1 MIRKEEHGSLL
12 GTEIH
17 SDLYY
22 LEVGA
27 IQFSVG
33 CQRLKLSKID
43 LRPQSEL
50 QEITNPEWLL
60 LKMCLQ
66 FSKVLPVENRKM
78 PLARKHFRSWFF
90 RQSPSHQDEE

>member
-1 MIRKEEHGSLL
+1 ML

-22 LEVGA
+22 LEFGA
-27 IQFSVG
+27 IQFLVG
-33 CQRLKLSKID
+33 CQKIKLSMID

-50 QEITNPEWLL
+50 HGIKNPEWLL

-66 FSKVLPVENRKM
+66 FSKVLLVENRIM
-78 PLARKHFRSWFF
+78 PHLLGSISEVGSLDSVPLSK
-90 RQSPSHQDEE
+90 

>member
-1 MIRKEEHGSLL
+1 ML

-22 LEVGA
+22 LEFGA
-27 IQFSVG
+27 IQFLVG
-33 CQRLKLSKID
+33 CQKIKLSKID

-50 QEITNPEWLL
+50 QGIKNPEWLL

-66 FSKVLPVENRKM
+66 FSKVLLVENRIM
-78 PLARKHFRSWFF
+78 PHLLGSISEVGSLDSLPLSK
-90 RQSPSHQDEE
+90 

>member
-1 MIRKEEHGSLL
+1 ML

-22 LEVGA
+22 LEFGA
-27 IQFSVG
+27 IQFLVG
-33 CQRLKLSKID
+33 CQKIKLSKID

-50 QEITNPEWLL
+50 QGIKNPEWLL

-66 FSKVLPVENRKM
+66 FYKVLLVENRIM
-78 PLARKHFRSWFF
+78 PHLLRSISEFG
-90 RQSPSHQDEE
+90 SLDSIPLSK

>member
-1 MIRKEEHGSLL
+1 ML

-22 LEVGA
+22 LEFGA
-27 IQFSVG
+27 IQFLVG
-33 CQRLKLSKID
+33 CQKIKLSKID

-50 QEITNPEWLL
+50 QGIKNPEWLL

-66 FSKVLPVENRKM
+66 SSLWLN
-78 PLARKHFRSWFF
+78 S
-90 RQSPSHQDEE
+90 

>member
-1 MIRKEEHGSLL
+1 ML

-22 LEVGA
+22 LEFGA
-27 IQFSVG
+27 IQFLVG
-33 CQRLKLSKID
+33 CQKIKLSKID

-50 QEITNPEWLL
+50 QGIKNPEWLL

-66 FSKVLPVENRKM
+66 FSKVLLVENRIM
-78 PLARKHFRSWFF
+78 PHLLGSISEVGSLDSVPLSK
-90 RQSPSHQDEE
+90 

>member
-1 MIRKEEHGSLL
+1 MIRRGEWFPACFSK
-12 GTEIH
+12 IH

-22 LEVGA
+22 LEFGA
-27 IQFSVG
+27 IQFLVG
-33 CQRLKLSKID
+33 CQRIKLFKTD

-50 QEITNPEWLL
+50 QGIKNPKWLL

-66 FSKVLPVENRKM
+66 FFKVLQVENPIM

-90 RQSPSHQDEE
+90 RQSPLSSR

>member
-1 MIRKEEHGSLL
+1 ML

-22 LEVGA
+22 LEFGA
-27 IQFSVG
+27 IQFLVG
-33 CQRLKLSKID
+33 CQKIKLSKID

-50 QEITNPEWLL
+50 QGIKNPEWLL

-66 FSKVLPVENRKM
+66 FSKVLLVENRIM
-78 PLARKHFRSWFF
+78 PHLLRSI
-90 RQSPSHQDEE
+90 SEVGSLDSLPLSK